1 MNVAAFLLGKNF
13 HKWKLRKIDR
23 DIAKGIEQFDN
34 YAKNI
39 IEELIKKIKNTGT
52 FSESKD
58 ISGVIELLIKSD
70 KLTKEEGKDFAEN
83 DHYSEK
89 ELIDE
94 FKTFFMAGTDT
105 TANNTTILI
114 YQLAKHPDVMRK
126 VKEEIEQKIGSRF
139 GSLTFEDLK
148 KL

>member
-1 MNVAAFLLGKNF
+1 MAAFLLGKNF

>member
-1 MNVAAFLLGKNF
+1 MAAFLLGKNF

-70 KLTKEEGKDFAEN
+70 KLTKEEGKDFDEN